1 MHLLIDIGNSTVVV
15 ALTDN
20 SGNIIEKT
28 WRFKTLKDQTMAY
41 YRHELYT
48 GSKKYQINFA
58 DITKVVIS
66 SVVPEVND
74 DIAQAISDLTGVTP
88 LFFTIEHARRFMT
101 FDVESPSQVGKDRL
115 ADAIGAICCYGTPA
129 IIIDMGTATTVSV
142 IDEDR
147 RFLGGMII
155 PGTKTSL
162 AALSNRASQLP
173 SITIEHPHN
182 VIGKNTLENM
192 HSGIVYGT
200 AAMIDGIIEK
210 IIAERQRVGD
220 QWSGMMQGSESGKNI
235 KIIGT
240 GGMAKTIMPYC
251 QHDITV
257 DDHLIFK
264 GLNIACSTTLGVE
277 MTA

>member
-15 ALTDN
+15 AVTDD
-20 SGNIIEKT
+20 SGAIFKT
-28 WRFKTLKDQTMAY
+28 WRYKTLKDQTMAY

-48 GSKKYQINFA
+48 GSKKYKIDFSQIS
-58 DITKVVIS
+58 KVFIS

-88 LFFTIEHARRFMT
+88 LFFSIEHAKRFMT

-115 ADAIGAICCYGTPA
+115 ADAIGAICHYGVPA
-129 IIIDMGTATTVSV
+129 IIIDMGTATTISV
-142 IDEDR
+142 IDESR

-182 VIGKNTLENM
+182 VIGKNTLDNM

-210 IIAERQRVGD
+210 II
-220 QWSGMMQGSESGKNI
+220 SELPDTEAYKSPKLI
-235 KIIGT
+235 AT

-251 QHDITV
+251 EHDITV

-264 GLNIACSTTLGVE
+264 GLDIACSTTLGIEVS
-277 MTA
+277 A

>member
-15 ALTDN
+15 AVTDD
-20 SGNIIEKT
+20 SGAIFKT
-28 WRFKTLKDQTMAY
+28 WRYKTLKDQTMAY

-48 GSKKYQINFA
+48 GSKKYKIDFSQIS
-58 DITKVVIS
+58 KVFIS

-88 LFFTIEHARRFMT
+88 LFFSIEHAKRFMT

-115 ADAIGAICCYGTPA
+115 ADAIGAICHYGTPA
-129 IIIDMGTATTVSV
+129 IIIDMGTATTISV
-142 IDEDR
+142 IDENR

-162 AALSNRASQLP
+162 AALSSRASQLP

-182 VIGKNTLENM
+182 VIGKNTLDNM

-200 AAMIDGIIEK
+200 AAMIEYF
-210 IIAERQRVGD
+210 
-220 QWSGMMQGSESGKNI
+220 I
-235 KIIGT
+235 K
-240 GGMAKTIMPYC
+240 KVMPYC
-251 QHDITV
+251 EHDITV

-264 GLNIACSTTLGVE
+264 GLDIACSTTLGIEVS
-277 MTA
+277 A

>member
-15 ALTDN
+15 ALTTDG
-20 SGNIIEKT
+20 GNVDKT
-28 WRFKTLKDQTMAY
+28 WRFKTIKDQTMAY

-74 DIAQAISDLTGVTP
+74 DIAKAISDLTGVTP
-88 LFFTIEHARRFMT
+88 LFFNIEHAKRFMT

-115 ADAIGAICCYGTPA
+115 ADSIGAICCYGTPA

-210 IIAERQRVGD
+210 IIAE
-220 QWSGMMQGSESGKNI
+220 MQGSETGKSP

-251 QHDITV
+251 QHDIIV

-264 GLNIACSTTLGVE
+264 GLNIACSTSLGVE

>member
-15 ALTDN
+15 AVTDD
-20 SGNIIEKT
+20 SGAIFKT
-28 WRFKTLKDQTMAY
+28 WRYKTLKDQTMAY

-48 GSKKYQINFA
+48 GSKKYKIDFSQISRVF
-58 DITKVVIS
+58 IS
-66 SVVPEVND
+66 SVVD

-88 LFFTIEHARRFMT
+88 LFFSIEHAKRFMT

-115 ADAIGAICCYGTPA
+115 ADAIGAICHYGTPA
-129 IIIDMGTATTVSV
+129 IIIDMGTATTISV
-142 IDEDR
+142 IDENR

-173 SITIEHPHN
+173 SITIEHPN
-182 VIGKNTLENM
+182 DVIGKNTLDNM
-192 HSGIVYGT
+192 LSGIVYGT

-210 IIAERQRVGD
+210 II
-220 QWSGMMQGSESGKNI
+220 SELPDSASYKSPKLI
-235 KIIGT
+235 AT

-251 QHDITV
+251 EHDITV

-264 GLNIACSTTLGVE
+264 GLDIACSTTLGIEVS
-277 MTA
+277 A